1 MPGKSQRGRG
11 SHLSR
16 SKRKKGGKGFSAPVV
31 QPSAGAQ
38 ESEPAPRADIYTPPA
53 KTPTPRA
60 KVTTAQH
67 TNITAELRR
76 IGIVGGIMLVIL
88 VAAALIFS

>member
-1 MPGKSQRGRG
+1 MPGKSHKGRG

-16 SKRKKGGKGFSAPVV
+16 SKRRKGGKGFSAPAA
-31 QPSAGAQ
+31 QPPAVAQ
-38 ESEPAPRADIYTPPA
+38 EHEPAPQADMYAPPA
-53 KTPTPRA
+53 KTPTRRA
-60 KVTTAQH
+60 TVTAAQR
-67 TNITAELRR
+67 TNIAAELRN